1 LATLDRIIQ
10 ETPPTLDVKGIG
22 VDSVICE
29 GRRACGAV
37 RYQLIDPPGRQGAR
51 KVDTVRQI
59 VQERDLRQRVD
70 SL

>member
-1 LATLDRIIQ
+1 LSALNRVIQ
-10 ETPPTLDVKGIG
+10 ETPPPLDVEGIG

-29 GRRACGAV
+29 GRSACGAV

-51 KVDTVRQI
+51 KVDAVRQV